1 LDRDLIWAHKKRI
14 QKGYRVFHKSIK
26 MDFQD
31 PNAYHAL
38 GITYCM
44 AGDEHLGSKF
54 LLKAGV
60 MFLKEGDTRTALSIY
75 DVLAQIKEKDY
86 KERLASA
93 IENLY

>member
-1 LDRDLIWAHKKRI
+1 
-14 QKGYRVFHKSIK
+14 
-26 MDFQD
+26 
-31 PNAYHAL
+31 
-38 GITYCM
+38 M

-54 LLKAGV
+54 FLKAGV
-60 MFLKEGDTRTALSIY
+60 MFLKEGDIRIVLSIY